1 MVNFAANPT
10 ATGDGSG
17 DGGGSGSGDGGDL
30 SVTFV
35 DTPGQDIFFR
45 MRNYGAEVADFA
57 ILMVSAEDGVCTY
70 VCMYVC
76 MYVFI
81 IVENYIRKRISTPLE
96 S

>member
-1 MVNFAANPT
+1 M
-10 ATGDGSG
+10 
-17 DGGGSGSGDGGDL
+17 
-30 SVTFV
+30 

-76 MYVFI
+76 IHNCRKLYKKADLHFIGELNKYSPIHICLCIHFILVSDVHDVCMYVCMDG
-81 IVENYIRKRISTPLE
+81 
-96 S
+96 